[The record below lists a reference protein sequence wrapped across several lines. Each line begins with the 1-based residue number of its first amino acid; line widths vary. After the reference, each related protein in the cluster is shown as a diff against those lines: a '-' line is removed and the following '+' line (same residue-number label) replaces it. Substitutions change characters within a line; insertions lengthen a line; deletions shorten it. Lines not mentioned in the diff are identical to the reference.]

1 MAGHKRDADVVAED
15 HRPLRDLLLLMPHLQ
30 VRTEYNIDYAGCESA
45 LLYQIETCADTTMRT
60 VHRGIAA
67 IGKLLVYTSP
77 EVGTGE
83 FSADSTEA
91 LGFLISELGD
101 LAATAHAIAASC
113 QRFNADYS
121 PGTPKHIPNARP

>member
-1 MAGHKRDADVVAED
+1 MPGKQIDADQATAEL
-15 HRPLRDLLLLMPHLQ
+15 RPLRDLLLLMPHLQ
-30 VRTEYNIDYAGCESA
+30 VRTEYNIDYENCDSA
-45 LLYQIETCADTTMRT
+45 LLHQISSNADCTMRT

-91 LGFLISELGD
+91 LGWLLAELGD
-101 LAATAHAIAASC
+101 MAATAHIIATSC
-113 QRFNADYS
+113 QRFTVDYC

>member
-1 MAGHKRDADVVAED
+1 MAGHIRDADSVAED

-30 VRTEYNIDYAGCESA
+30 VRTEYHIDYQSCESA
-45 LLYQIETCADTTMRT
+45 LLYQLGTNADITMRT

-67 IGKLLVYTSP
+67 IGRLLVFTSP

-113 QRFNADYS
+113 QRFNADYA

>member
-1 MAGHKRDADVVAED
+1 MTGKQIDADQATAEL
-15 HRPLRDLLLLMPHLQ
+15 RPLRDLLLLMPHLQ
-30 VRTEYNIDYAGCESA
+30 VRTEYNIDYESCESA
-45 LLYQIETCADTTMRT
+45 LLYQIGSNADTTMRT
-60 VHRGIAA
+60 IHRGIAA

-77 EVGTGE
+77 EVGTDE

-91 LGFLISELGD
+91 LGFLIAELGD
-101 LAATAHAIAASC
+101 LAATAHIIATSC